1 MARAWSWRSAV
12 LPVLLCLGTSV
23 PSALAAAR
31 PAPKHVVKP
40 YSCKQWSYSFF
51 VPHGWSSKNVK
62 KQLDRCSGKNGA
74 SATFY
79 SQDRRANVNVT
90 VSKLA
95 PAAGMPVRILLAA
108 GAEMSD
114 MRFSDR
120 TIDGVS
126 FHIGSVAV
134 SLRGAGADYY
144 FLTGCAEHNNLAY
157 CLTGSI
163 VQSDNYRFVGE
174 EQSIESALLSFR
186 FLPPPSTQSAK

>member
-1 MARAWSWRSAV
+1 MARAVGWWSAV
-12 LPVLLCLGTSV
+12 LPAMLCVGLSA
-23 PSALAAAR
+23 PSASAAVR

-79 SQDRRANVNVT
+79 SRDKRADLNVT
-90 VSKLA
+90 VSKQT
-95 PAAGMPVRILLAA
+95 AATTKAVQILLAT
-108 GAEMSD
+108 GADAPD

-120 TIDGVS
+120 MINGVS
-126 FHIGSVAV
+126 FHIGSVGV
-134 SLRGAGADYY
+134 SLRGAGADYF

-163 VQSDNYRFVGE
+163 VRSDNYRFAGE
-174 EQSIESALLSFR
+174 EQSIESALRSFR
-186 FLPPPSTQSAK
+186 FLPPPST